1 MLNNKE
7 LLKAL
12 KLYNISITVSVT
24 NLVLIYMLTTLVNS
38 NMKAI
43 FNLLQINQFQG
54 YMAAI
59 LNIILQYF
67 SHIPIVFIISFKATK
82 NLLF

>member
-43 FNLLQINQFQG
+43 FNLLQINQFHG

-59 LNIILQYF
+59 LQSYATFF
-67 SHIPIVFIISFKATK
+67 SHIPIVFTISVKATK